1 VLEVTDARSLSQQ
14 ARRRQMCSSA
24 GRFKE
29 VNVGMP
35 TVSG

>member
-1 VLEVTDARSLSQQ
+1 MLEVADARSLSQRLVD
-14 ARRRQMCSSA
+14 ARSVHQLA
-24 GRFKE
+24 GFKE